1 MSYVAGY
8 GTDLFRVRKAR
19 VQEGGCQVH
28 GCTGRPVIKLS
39 VGHAHPRLCHVH
51 AWQLSNEVRGE
62 LRGRH
67 TRQRAPK
74 H

>member
-8 GTDLFRVRKAR
+8 GTDIFRVRKAR
-19 VQEGGCQVH
+19 LHEGGCQVD
-28 GCTGRPVIKLS
+28 GCAGRPVIKIT
-39 VGHAHPRLCHVH
+39 VGRAHPRLCHIH
-51 AWQLSNEVRGE
+51 AWELTNEVRGE

-67 TRQRAPK
+67 TRQRSAK